1 MARRVLAAPAAA
13 RGTLVVAGD
22 AHTPVQPAALG
33 VPLGAVL
40 AS

>member
-33 VPLGAVL
+33 AVL